1 MVKLAAPGA
10 TIWISN
16 PSWPNHASIIKFL
29 GLPLREYRYFD
40 EATRG
45 VDFDGMIAD
54 LSTVAEG
61 DVVLLHGCCHN
72 PTGANPTLDQ
82 WDQIIATL
90 QKVQAVPFVDVA
102 YQGFGDGL
110 DQDAQATRKIAA
122 AFPNVMIAA
131 SCSKNFGIYRERT
144 GILMGIARDADEA
157 KLTQANLNF
166 LNRQNYSF
174 PPDHGARVVTTI
186 LTDPALRADWE
197 AELEETRNGMLG
209 LRKQLADELRQR
221 ANDDRFDFI
230 ADHRGMFSRLGTTE
244 AKVEILRADH
254 GIYMVSDSR
263 MNIAGLNAETVPIL
277 AQAIV
282 DAGI

>member
-1 MVKLAAPGA
+1 
-10 TIWISN
+10 
-16 PSWPNHASIIKFL
+16 
-29 GLPLREYRYFD
+29 
-40 EATRG
+40 
-45 VDFDGMIAD
+45 
-54 LSTVAEG
+54 
-61 DVVLLHGCCHN
+61 
-72 PTGANPTLDQ
+72 
-82 WDQIIATL
+82 
-90 QKVQAVPFVDVA
+90 
-102 YQGFGDGL
+102 
-110 DQDAQATRKIAA
+110 
-122 AFPNVMIAA
+122 
-131 SCSKNFGIYRERT
+131 
-144 GILMGIARDADEA
+144 MGIARDADEA

-209 LRKQLADELRQR
+209 LRRQLADELRQR